1 MRSAA
6 LIHLLSPV
14 AGAVARQL
22 ARPRGWFGRTVM
34 TRVFNRGN
42 RELVEATLDGIEFP
56 PGCALL
62 DVGFGGGILLELA
75 SRRGVRTL
83 AGVDPSEASVAWMR
97 KRRERLPGSELRLE
111 LGVVEELPFPEAT
124 FDVVAST
131 NTVYFWPDLGRAFSE
146 LHRVLRPGGLLSVG
160 FSGPEKLREFGDI
173 TRHGFHQYE
182 ASTLIEAA
190 AAARF
195 EKIGVVELHG
205 RVTEGDH
212 VLRASKAGGG
222 TGRPPQ
228 PG

>member
-6 LIHLLSPV
+6 LLRLLDPV

-22 ARPRGWFGRTVM
+22 ARPSGWFGRTVM
-34 TRVFNRGN
+34 TRVLNRGN
-42 RELVEATLDGIEFP
+42 RALVEATLDGIDVP

-75 SRRGVRTL
+75 YARGVRVL
-83 AGVDPSEASVAWMR
+83 AGADPSEASVAWMR
-97 KRRERLPGSELRLE
+97 ERRGRVPGAELRVE
-111 LGVVEELPFPEAT
+111 VGVVESLPFPDAT

-160 FSGPEKLREFGDI
+160 FSGPEKLRAFGGI
-173 TRHGFHQYE
+173 TRHGFHQHE
-182 ASTLIEAA
+182 PRALLEAA

-195 EKIGVVELHG
+195 EQVGVVDLHG

-212 VLRASKAGGG
+212 VLRASRADGG
-222 TGRPPQ
+222 R
-228 PG
+228 

>member
-6 LIHLLSPV
+6 LFRLLHPV

-22 ARPRGWFGRTVM
+22 SRPSGWFGRTVM

-42 RELVEATLDGIEFP
+42 RELVEATLDGLDLP

-75 SRRGVRTL
+75 HGRGVRVL
-83 AGVDPSEASVAWMR
+83 AGVDPSEASVAWMQA
-97 KRRERLPGSELRLE
+97 RRDRLPESELRLVI
-111 LGVVEELPFPEAT
+111 GVVERLPFPDAT

-146 LHRVLRPGGLLSVG
+146 LYRVLRPGGSLSVG
-160 FSGPEKLREFGDI
+160 FSGPEKLRTFGGI
-173 TRHGFHQYE
+173 TRHGFHHHAPDE
-182 ASTLIEAA
+182 LIEAA

-195 EKIGVVELHG
+195 GEIGVVDLHG
-205 RVTEGDH
+205 RMTEGDH
-212 VLRASKAGGG
+212 VLRASRGS
-222 TGRPPQ
+222 PQ
-228 PG
+228 RR